1 MGLSKGSV
9 IFVRVNKLE
18 DIYARFSV
26 HKQQIEHVHELK
38 QQKCILT
45 MCQENELKIWGF
57 QDGKMAIWRKYN
69 IQRPISNMKVLDDP
83 TMLLFTFP
91 SGESYFFRWSEKQ
104 KNLRILLPYELETRG
119 PSNEHDDLETQSDAS
134 NHGKGIDVWRDG
146 MQAI

>member
-1 MGLSKGSV
+1 M

-104 KNLRILLPYELETRG
+104 KNLFSRLPQNPEPRSRE
-119 PSNEHDDLETQSDAS
+119 QM
-134 NHGKGIDVWRDG
+134 V
-146 MQAI
+146 